1 MLHYFI
7 IFVILFDLLYNYV
20 LVLSVLCRCFCQKVI
35 KTCSVQKHNYI
46 LEPVGAQAKMSRNRS
61 ALPLRSVERPR
72 LNVNIMLD
80 ALPIRLSD
88 TQFHG
93 LATMVAELDRHN
105 RRKRFR
111 HLRPHCKVTDE

>member
-1 MLHYFI
+1 M
-7 IFVILFDLLYNYV
+7 
-20 LVLSVLCRCFCQKVI
+20 
-35 KTCSVQKHNYI
+35 

-72 LNVNIMLD
+72 LNVDIMLD
-80 ALPIRLSD
+80 ALPVRLSD

-93 LATMVAELDRHN
+93 LATMVAELERHN

-111 HLRPHCKVTDE
+111 HLRPLCTVSAE